1 MGRHLAMV
9 QSRSGY
15 DRQPMSE
22 RHDPRATAM
31 GAIAIILWST
41 SVALIRTLSEQ
52 LGPFSTVAF
61 AYLFS
66 GAVSVAAARITPGGV
81 EGMGRLSRRYLWGC
95 GTLFVSYT
103 ACYCL
108 AVGLAADRT
117 QVLEVGLINYLWPSL
132 TLLLSIPLLRHR
144 ARWFLLPGML
154 AATTGVVIA
163 TAHSGGL
170 SPAGLWANASAHGLP
185 YGLALVGAIA
195 WALYSNL
202 ARRWGGEGG
211 GVPLFL
217 LASGLAVLPFRFVFR
232 ESSSWAPRVTVEFV
246 YMALFVTVVAYVS
259 WDWAMRKGDMVLVAA
274 LSYFTPLLSTLFSAA
289 YLAVVPGPAIWVA
302 CALVIAGA
310 AVCRLAVGEAETH
323 PDVGREG
330 QPRGG

>member
-1 MGRHLAMV
+1 ML
-9 QSRSGY
+9 
-15 DRQPMSE
+15 E

-31 GAIAIILWST
+31 GATAIILWST
-41 SVALIRTLSEQ
+41 SVAFIRTLSEQ

-66 GAVSVAAARITPGGV
+66 GAVSVTAARMAPRGG
-81 EGMGRLSRRYLWGC
+81 GGLCRLPRRYLWGC
-95 GTLFVSYT
+95 GTLFVTYS

-132 TLLLSIPLLRHR
+132 TLLLSIPLLHHG

-154 AATTGVVIA
+154 AATAGVVLA
-163 TAHSGGL
+163 TAQSGGL
-170 SPAGLWANASAHGLP
+170 SPAGLWANASAHALP
-185 YGLALVGAIA
+185 YGLALAGAIA

-217 LASGLAVLPFRFVFR
+217 LASGLVVLPFRFVLR
-232 ESSSWAPRVTVEFV
+232 EASSWSPRVAGEFL
-246 YMALFVTVVAYVS
+246 YMAVFVTVVAYVS

-274 LSYFTPLLSTLFSAA
+274 LSYFTPLLSTLFSAV

-302 CALVIAGA
+302 SVLVIAGA
-310 AVCRLAVGEAETH
+310 ALCRLAVVDGKTSRG
-323 PDVGREG
+323 VGREG
-330 QPRGG
+330 PARGG